1 MSTTPGEDEA
11 YARGMAAGTV
21 EERLRE
27 YGRHFDRINGS
38 IDHNTEVLNELVLA
52 VQQLRDAAAAERRNV
67 VTTAAALRDTVSTT
81 ASALKDADQARR
93 DKSDQTWTPLARL
106 LAVLGGLAALAAVV
120 GLIVAIAK

>member
-1 MSTTPGEDEA
+1 MTTPGEDEA

-52 VQQLRDAAAAERRNV
+52 VQQLRDRQIASDETRI
-67 VTTAAALRDTVSTT
+67 TTAAALRDNTVST
-81 ASALKDADQARR
+81 ASALKDAEQARR
-93 DKSDQTWTPLARL
+93 ERSTQAWTPLARL
-106 LAVLGGLAALAAVV
+106 LAVLGGLAAVAAVV